1 MILKLQRPHLLVLDE
16 PTNHLD
22 IMGIEQLEHSLIESA
37 STVIFVSHDR
47 RFVERVALQV
57 FELSSRGTC
66 KDYR

>member
-22 IMGIEQLEHSLIESA
+22 IMGIEQLEHSLIESG

-47 RFVERVALQV
+47 RFVERVASQV

>member
-22 IMGIEQLEHSLIESA
+22 IMGIEQLEHSLIESG

-47 RFVERVALQV
+47 RFVERVASLV